1 MAELNVVDSS
11 GWISALAGEANGDQF
26 RQILLDQER
35 LLVPAICVIEVYR
48 RLAAADQWHAA
59 QVRRHMLKHFVVP
72 LDERVAVAACKIG
85 REHRLHL
92 ADSVIY
98 VTARLHD
105 ATLWT
110 QDAHFDGLPGVSF
123 LAKPTDPSSP
133 P

>member
-11 GWISALAGEANGDQF
+11 GWISALAGEVNGDQF
-26 RQILLDQER
+26 RQVLLDQER
-35 LLVPAICVIEVYR
+35 LLVPILCVIEVYR
-48 RLAAADQWHAA
+48 RLAARDPRQAA
-59 QVRRHMLKHFVVP
+59 QVRGHMLEQSVVP

-92 ADSVIY
+92 ADCIIY
-98 VTARLHD
+98 ATARLHD

-123 LAKPTDPSSP
+123 LAKPIDPGP
-133 P
+133 TP